1 MIKKSNLSERIGMIA
16 VHIVLILFSL
26 SIILAFLNVIA
37 ISLSG
42 KSYVMRGSVTFI
54 PKGLNF
60 EAYKLIIK
68 KDAVWRSY
76 ANTLFVVLVGTPLQ
90 VLLTCFAA
98 FPLSRDDLVGKKFI
112 TIMLV
117 FTMWFSAGMIP
128 SFVLVKSLKLYNTL
142 WSLIIPVVISAYYVI
157 IVRNFFREIPS
168 TLEDSARIDGCNDA
182 RVLFQIF
189 LPLSKPVLATISLW
203 VAVKYWNNYI
213 YALLYIR
220 NPKLYTLQVVLRNIV
235 LTGSDISGE
244 VLSAQEN
251 DEELLS
257 DCIKYAAI
265 IVTTLPIMCVYPFL
279 QKYFVKGVIVG
290 AVKG

>member
-26 SIILAFLNVIA
+26 SIILAFMNVIA

-42 KSYVMRGSVTFI
+42 KTYVMRGNVTFI

-128 SFVLVKSLKLYNTL
+128 LFVLVKSLKLYNTL
-142 WSLIIPVVISAYYVI
+142 WSLIIPAVISAYYVI

-182 RVLFQIF
+182 RVLFQIY